1 MVKIW
6 YECHTGSWNCRI
18 YIVHL
23 KLEIRNNTLTRVL
36 HTVVQT
42 ASLISLI
49 LKFMKMEY
57 FLFHFLNKI

>member
-1 MVKIW
+1 MNVTQVPGVVE
-6 YECHTGSWNCRI
+6 YI

-42 ASLISLI
+42 ASLISLT

>member
-1 MVKIW
+1 MNVTQVPGIVE
-6 YECHTGSWNCRI
+6 YI

>member
-1 MVKIW
+1 MNVTQVPGIVE
-6 YECHTGSWNCRI
+6 YI

-42 ASLISLI
+42 ASLISLT
-49 LKFMKMEY
+49 LKFQIHE
-57 FLFHFLNKI
+57 N